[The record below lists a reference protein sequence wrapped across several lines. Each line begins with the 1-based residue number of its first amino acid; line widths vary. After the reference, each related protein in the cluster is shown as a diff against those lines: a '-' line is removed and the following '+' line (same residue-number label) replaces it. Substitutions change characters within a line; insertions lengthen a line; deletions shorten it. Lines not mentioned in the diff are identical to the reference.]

1 MPLAPA
7 STEADVFLG
16 RQPILDRQQ
25 KLVAYELLF
34 RGSGSD
40 KASVDDGHLAT
51 AQVVARAFGEFSLGD
66 VLGPYKAHINA
77 TPDFVLSDAVELL
90 PGEKIVLELP
100 AATPGTADLLARCRQ
115 LKDKG
120 FTFALGGVAQF
131 SEIDQ
136 ALLHEVEILKV
147 DHQLLDNH
155 QLFLLACQL
164 KPLKK
169 RLLAEKIEDRSQM
182 EHCFDLG
189 FEYFQGY
196 YFARPTLISGK
207 KLSHSAITVMKLLD
221 LILKDADTAELER
234 TFKHDPGLTLN
245 LLHLTNSCAS
255 GLPVRIASVR
265 HAITI
270 LGRNQ
275 LQRWLQLLIYAD
287 PQEGEV
293 SPLLQLAAT
302 RGRFLEL
309 LTQSLQPRNRD
320 LPDRAFMVGILSLL
334 PAVIGLPMADIVSPL
349 GLPPEVKQALL
360 EYKSDLGRLLFLAET
375 LEQTD
380 LSDCTP
386 ILAQF
391 PGLRAQMLTE
401 CLAQAMSW
409 ANQLAQEN
417 A

>member
-1 MPLAPA
+1 MTASLA
-7 STEADVFLG
+7 EADVFLG
-16 RQPILDRQQ
+16 RQPILNREQ
-25 KLVAYELLF
+25 KLIAYELLF
-34 RGSGSD
+34 RSSGSD
-40 KASVDDGHLAT
+40 KATVDDGRLAT
-51 AQVVARAFGEFSLGD
+51 SQVVARAFGELSLGD
-66 VLGPYKAHINA
+66 VLGAYKAYINA
-77 TPDFVLSDAVELL
+77 TPDFVLSEEVELL
-90 PGEKIVLELP
+90 PGENIVLELP
-100 AATPGTADLLARCRQ
+100 AETPHSDDLVRRCRS
-115 LKDKG
+115 LRDKG

-131 SEIDQ
+131 AEINLP
-136 ALLHEVEILKV
+136 LLPEVDILKV

-155 QLFLLACQL
+155 QLFLLACRL
-164 KPLKK
+164 KPLQKK
-169 RLLAEKIEDRSQM
+169 MLAEKIEDQTQM

-207 KLSHSAITVMKLLD
+207 KLSHSAMTVMKLLN
-221 LILKDADTAELER
+221 LILNDADTVELER
-234 TFKHDPGLTLN
+234 IFKPDPGLTLN
-245 LLHLTNSCAS
+245 LLRLTNSCAS
-255 GLPVRIASVR
+255 GLAVRIASVR

-287 PQEGEV
+287 PEGGGKI

-309 LTQSLQPRNRD
+309 LAQKLQPRNRD

-334 PAVIGLPMADIVSPL
+334 PAVIGQPMSDIIGPL
-349 GLPPEVKQALL
+349 SLPPEVKLALL

-375 LEQTD
+375 MEQSD
-380 LSDCTP
+380 LSDCSP
-386 ILAQF
+386 ILAQL
-391 PGLRAQMLTE
+391 PGLRSQMVTE
-401 CLAQAMSW
+401 CLAQAMFW